1 MSFPPLHR
9 APILGLADLL
19 FACATPR
26 QNENAGQADG
36 GLQVVTT
43 FLPITLFTRAV
54 AGERATVTD
63 LIPPSNGP
71 HNH

>member
-1 MSFPPLHR
+1 
-9 APILGLADLL
+9 L